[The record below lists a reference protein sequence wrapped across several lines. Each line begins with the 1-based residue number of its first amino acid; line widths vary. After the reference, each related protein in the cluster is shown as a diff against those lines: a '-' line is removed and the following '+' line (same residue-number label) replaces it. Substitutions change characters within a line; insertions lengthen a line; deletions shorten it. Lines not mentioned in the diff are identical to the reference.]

1 MLHVL
6 NAQYTLF
13 QSRSNLLRAQAD
25 LVNASYKLKSA
36 IGQLTVADLG
46 LSVEPYD
53 PAINSGT
60 SERGSSGWT
69 AWILS
74 NSKLR
79 RLFSRA
85 SGDGRS
91 PPAAPAG

>member
-1 MLHVL
+1 MRTVLDVL

-53 PAINSGT
+53 PATNYAH
-60 SERGSSGWT
+60 ERTRIFGLDSV
-69 AWILS
+69 
-74 NSKLR
+74 
-79 RLFSRA
+79 
-85 SGDGRS
+85 D
-91 PPAAPAG
+91 P